1 MKFRFNY
8 NDSTLWV
15 STSQY
20 LCILLRKSQPTQS
33 TTLFILRIAKYVQEI
48 GKIYIYIYI
57 YILTHQ
63 IKRRIWLYQAC
74 AKNTLSSHSA
84 SISFNKALL
93 LFVMNTAPPTSIPTS
108 PTTISGRLPQT
119 YYDISC
125 ETALL
130 VTDWFFLFFSYET
143 LSCLNLNPMDGRQWK
158 TLLFCWH
165 HHLTNTT
172 LLEI

>member
-1 MKFRFNY
+1 M
-8 NDSTLWV
+8 
-15 STSQY
+15 
-20 LCILLRKSQPTQS
+20 PTQYQAWS
-33 TTLFILRIAKYVQEI
+33 RYELISNLHDQRHYSFNISPNMSKRSVK
-48 GKIYIYIYI
+48 YI

-63 IKRRIWLYQAC
+63 VKRRIWLYQAC